1 MEYADVQLNMGER
14 FKVAVAYLGD
24 KVRIAMKEGS
34 PIQFTEK
41 CDEFEIV
48 WFVCRIEKN
57 TEGE

>member
-1 MEYADVQLNMGER
+1 MGER